1 MVISPHVAT
10 ETIVKGNIMK
20 LPLLIALL
28 FLSTNAAAACGS
40 LLDFEAQK
48 LRSSEQVNFCE
59 AFDDKLLLV
68 VNTASHCGFTP
79 QFEGLETLYQKYRD
93 QGLEIVGFP
102 SNDFRQEASSETKT
116 AEVCYINYGVSFTML
131 APQVVRGSDANPLF
145 RKLAQRSSAPSWNFN
160 KYLIQRDGQTV
171 SHYGSR
177 VTPLGSDLESDIV
190 QALAR

>member
-1 MVISPHVAT
+1 MKL
-10 ETIVKGNIMK
+10 TIVIT
-20 LPLLIALL
+20 LL
-28 FLSTNAAAACGS
+28 FMSSNVAASCDS
-40 LLDFEAQK
+40 LLDYEAQK

-79 QFEGLETLYQKYRD
+79 QFKGLETLYQKYRA

-102 SNDFRQEASSETKT
+102 SNDFFQEATNESKT

-131 APQVVRGSDANPLF
+131 TPQAVRGSDANPFF
-145 RKLAQRSSAPSWNFN
+145 RELAQRTSAPSWNFN

-171 SHYGSR
+171 SHYGSMVR
-177 VTPLGSDLESDIV
+177 PLDSDLESDIV
-190 QALAR
+190 EALAAK

>member
-1 MVISPHVAT
+1 M
-10 ETIVKGNIMK
+10 N
-20 LPLLIALL
+20 LLRLSIAFTLMLL
-28 FLSTNAAAACGS
+28 AANAAASCGP

-59 AFDDKLLLV
+59 SYEDKLLLV

-102 SNDFRQEASSETKT
+102 SNDFFQEASTESKT
-116 AEVCYINYGVSFTML
+116 AEVCYLNYGVSFTML
-131 APQVVRGSDANPLF
+131 SPQAVRGSDANPLF
-145 RKLAQRSSAPSWNFN
+145 RELAQRTTAPSWNFN

-177 VTPLGSDLESDIV
+177 VKPLDSELESDIL